1 MRLWHNSITT
11 IFAFSSAET
20 AAPWGVEVGGR
31 RVLGLS
37 QSPPMVPPSP
47 SCATSTH
54 AAENPSVPLGPVPP
68 LLTSPYLSR
77 VLGPQVSSP
86 QWGWGSAG
94 PVHGSSG
101 LLTRLGFSEH
111 TDQAGRCS
119 SVFLTI
125 EYLEPSPIFPTPP
138 PRSRSVN
145 ECGQNLMPDKLE
157 SSLIC
162 RPGSASE

>member
-1 MRLWHNSITT
+1 MRLWHNSIAT
-11 IFAFSSAET
+11 IFAFSSASSGAMGRLRWE
-20 AAPWGVEVGGR
+20 GGGGSR
-31 RVLGLS
+31 PFS
-37 QSPPMVPPSP
+37 VPSHGSPSP

-54 AAENPSVPLGPVPP
+54 AAENPSVLPLGPCPSTTHPVPAC
-68 LLTSPYLSR
+68 LG

-125 EYLEPSPIFPTPP
+125 ELGPEPLTPFPTPAP
-138 PRSRSVN
+138 TLQGR
-145 ECGQNLMPDKLE
+145 Q
-157 SSLIC
+157 
-162 RPGSASE
+162 